1 MGEHDQTVDKDSH
14 RPIHDDG
21 RILRPVREDEY
32 LLEYDEAGYPS
43 GKRDLPS
50 YARQAFLFRGNELI
64 PETVYVHGENFT
76 ATEWE
81 AEYSNLTGSGDE
93 QTFTPVINDS
103 YRVVGH
109 FGWIGGHNICVPRK
123 TIADYS
129 PSAVDFQQ
137 ARLREWQR
145 QRVWSYNH
153 PLPRLPGQSVSPA
166 PTKRPDIC
174 WPANKPP
181 AITLLK
187 PEDEK
192 ALWKSL
198 LEAPPGQ
205 DPSEEL
211 RIRENM
217 NFFLAGGGTAIVGR
231 RFGWYLVPSERW
243 DGRVVPYDTYLTL
256 PYRCLVL
263 VGPDG
268 HIQEMLRVE
277 WAPPE
282 SRNEKIL
289 RVALEVI
296 DLALTIWMII
306 DIVTIPVALFR
317 LTGELVAREALV
329 QAVRLHE
336 DLEVKAVLE
345 GAAREAAA
353 KASGDAAKEVMEAEA
368 KAALRGKPPLPGPP
382 EDFPFGSGRAPLPA
396 PEAPNKVY
404 RIMSMDEAA
413 QALKARKLPPHLPG
427 KESAR
432 FVSLDSLY
440 AMLFREKELADLSK
454 LGVGIE
460 KAEAN
465 LAKVEERLAAVKAT
479 GGDTAELEAKADA
492 LRAAIDNRGLANRA
506 TADPVIKEWYEAP
519 GQKVVVEIELEPGAL
534 NDILGRSVET
544 NVFRKYYGKDVY
556 LWKLERGYG
565 RNIGIPTW
573 QIDAFNSRIRNI
585 RLYAERGLK
594 LVGERKL
601 PAGMN

>member
-1 MGEHDQTVDKDSH
+1 MGAPDQTLDKDAHAS
-14 RPIHDDG
+14 IHDDG
-21 RILRPVREDEY
+21 RILRPVQEDEY

-43 GKRDLPS
+43 GKMDLPS

-81 AEYSNLTGSGDE
+81 AEYSNLMGSGDE
-93 QTFTPVINDS
+93 QTFTPVINDT

-109 FGWIGGHNICVPRK
+109 FGWIGGHNICVPRN

-145 QRVWSYNH
+145 RRVWSQNH
-153 PLPRLPGQSVSPA
+153 PLPRLPGQSVSAA

-181 AITLLK
+181 AITLRK
-187 PEDEK
+187 PEDEE

-198 LEAPPGQ
+198 LEATPGQ

-243 DGRVVPYDTYLTL
+243 DGRVAPYDTYLML

-306 DIVTIPVALFR
+306 DIATIPVALFR
-317 LTGELVAREALV
+317 LTGELVARQALV

-336 DLEVKAVLE
+336 DLELKAVLE

-353 KASGDAAKEVMEAEA
+353 KASGNAAKELRGVTSQLKPAMEEEFGAGARREVSAIDRGRGARPFYGTSRNRPAAGWTFNPKVDAYVATHDEAIAEA
-368 KAALRGKPPLPGPP
+368 FRRTGVPMN
-382 EDFPFGSGRAPLPA
+382 EF
-396 PEAPNKVY
+396 EATKV
-404 RIMSMDEAA
+404 
-413 QALKARKLPPHLPG
+413 
-427 KESAR
+427 
-432 FVSLDSLY
+432 
-440 AMLFREKELADLSK
+440 
-454 LGVGIE
+454 
-460 KAEAN
+460 
-465 LAKVEERLAAVKAT
+465 AK
-479 GGDTAELEAKADA
+479 TAEGKTITVEWTVKKGP
-492 LRAAIDNRGLANRA
+492 NRGAQVNIDDPRIVPAMNGPQAPHVGYRTAKGEVVGHIFPKEGVLASR
-506 TADPVIKEWYEAP
+506 
-519 GQKVVVEIELEPGAL
+519 
-534 NDILGRSVET
+534 
-544 NVFRKYYGKDVY
+544 
-556 LWKLERGYG
+556 
-565 RNIGIPTW
+565 
-573 QIDAFNSRIRNI
+573 SRIQR
-585 RLYAERGLK
+585 
-594 LVGERKL
+594 
-601 PAGMN
+601 P